1 MEQLRMPIPQDSLFN
16 HPLHPLS
23 SVASQLLNFPK
34 DWRDVYLSADV
45 CDKL

>member
-1 MEQLRMPIPQDSLFN
+1 MPIPQDSLFN

-23 SVASQLLNFPK
+23 SVAREILNFSK
-34 DWRDVYLSADV
+34 DWHDVYPSVDV